1 MSHSVRAVVSARPD
15 QVAVEEISLAP
26 LGADQVMIR
35 TLHSGVSTGT
45 DKWVLQGKFT
55 WGNAQYPLCPGYQRV
70 GVIEELGADVTAFR
84 VGQVVATTTSVGLE
98 GVHPFW
104 GAHIER
110 AASAQ
115 GSVYPA
121 DGVDPRAASLFVSA
135 QVGYNA
141 ASRVTGAPGD
151 GVIVVGDGIIG
162 SSAALCARARG
173 FRVLMVGRHDTRLA
187 PLAELGIHTLNS
199 RTGSLDAVAS
209 FDPVASIDT
218 IHSLDSFATYFP
230 ALPIRSGQVVFSG
243 HSPGGVTTWGD
254 MEAMQKKELTAH
266 FVSGW
271 TPERLT
277 ATLQLMRSG
286 DLPLERLVGSVAR
299 RTEAIVGLLTDVIN
313 GGLEPVAATIEWGD
327 PS

>member
-1 MSHSVRAVVSARPD
+1 MSDAVRAVISARPAE
-15 QVAVEEISLAP
+15 VAVGEVSLAP
-26 LGADQVMIR
+26 LAADQVLIR

-70 GVIEELGADVTAFR
+70 GVIEELGADVTAFEI
-84 VGQVVATTTSVGLE
+84 GQIVAATTSVGLE
-98 GVHPFW
+98 GVYPFW

-121 DGVDPRAASLFVSA
+121 DGIDPRAASLFVSA

-141 ASRVTGAPGD
+141 ASRVTGSPGD
-151 GVIVVGDGIIG
+151 GVVVVGDGIIG

-173 FRVLMVGRHDTRLA
+173 FRVLMVGRHDARLA
-187 PLAELGIHTLNS
+187 PLAELGISTLNS
-199 RTGSLDAVAS
+199 RTEPLDAVAS
-209 FDPVASIDT
+209 FDPLAAIDT
-218 IHSLDSFATYFP
+218 IHSLDSFATYFA

-271 TPERLT
+271 TPERLA

-286 DLPLERLVGSVAR
+286 DLPLERLVGAVAR
-299 RTEAIVGLLTDVIN
+299 GTASIVGLLTDVIR
-313 GGLEPVAATIEWGD
+313 GDLEPVAATIEWGD